1 MSRRHTKPWRGS
13 SISSYGAYKRSNVVL
28 PYTAL
33 VFDMKL
39 VDIYGYETK

>member
-1 MSRRHTKPWRGS
+1 MSRALAIELGP
-13 SISSYGAYKRSNVVL
+13 YGIRSNVVL